1 MYRRYHLETKPA
13 PDVAALPSHFRVRVS
28 KPGLAG
34 FLLREFV
41 HYRGNRAIILNR
53 PCMYGVFSGPVGG
66 FSPRS
71 HLCVGC
77 LRCTTQYPEFV
88 KVLPNPAR
96 SELGDSYFTA
106 DRVDTICY
114 EASSGKIPVKGAG
127 YRGPFGGDGWDG
139 LWTDMSEIVR
149 PTRDGIHGRE
159 FISTVIDIGTK
170 QSCLAFTEGQLSG
183 KTPQVFSIPIPVL
196 FDVPPASLLTETV
209 VRILAGAAEEA
220 ETLIVLPIEALR
232 KSAVN
237 RRHLVPLITDV
248 QSGAV
253 KELGFEPVM
262 LELAHWDQRLL
273 ERVRQW
279 FPQSVV
285 CLRMELPATD
295 ALLRA
300 LHSGV
305 RVFHLLA
312 NYHGQG
318 SDGRFAIDLFREAHK
333 TLVAERY
340 RDEVT
345 ILGGGGI
352 VAAEHVPK
360 AIICGC
366 DGVSLDTPLL
376 VALQAQFVG
385 EAASREASSFRLPSG
400 LTVDWGVQRITNL
413 MASWRDQL
421 LEVMGAMG
429 LREVRRMRG
438 EMGRAM
444 FQKDLEKEAFSEI
457 AGYAS

>member
-1 MYRRYHLETKPA
+1 
-13 PDVAALPSHFRVRVS
+13 
-28 KPGLAG
+28 
-34 FLLREFV
+34 LLKEFIQ
-41 HYRGNRAIILNR
+41 YRGNRTIILNR

-66 FSPRS
+66 FAPRE

-88 KVLPNPAR
+88 TILPNPAR
-96 SELGDSYFTA
+96 SRLGDSYFTP
-106 DRVDTICY
+106 DCVDTVCY
-114 EASSGKIPVKGAG
+114 EARSGKIPVKGAG
-127 YRGPFGGDGWDG
+127 YRGMFGGNGWDG

-159 FISTVIDIGTK
+159 FISTVIDIGAK
-170 QSCLAFTEGQLSG
+170 LSCLDFAERQLSS
-183 KTPQVFSIPIPVL
+183 KRPQIFSIPTPVL
-196 FDVPPASLLTETV
+196 FDVPPDSLLTDAV
-209 VRILAGAAEEA
+209 VRTLAGAAQET
-220 ETLIVLPIEALR
+220 ETLVVLPIEVLG
-232 KSAVN
+232 KSALSG
-237 RRHLVPLITDV
+237 RHIVPLITGTH
-248 QSGAV
+248 SAALE
-253 KELGFEPVM
+253 ELSFEPAM
-262 LELAHWDQRLL
+262 LELAEWDQPLF
-273 ERVRQW
+273 ERVQRQ
-279 FPQSVV
+279 FPCSVV

-295 ALLRA
+295 SLLRA
-300 LHSGV
+300 MGAGV

-312 NYHGQG
+312 DYHGRG
-318 SDGRFAIDLFREAHK
+318 KDGRFVSDLFREAHK
-333 TLVAERY
+333 TLVTERC

-352 VAAEHVPK
+352 IAAEHVPK

-366 DGVSLDTPLL
+366 DGVSLDTSLL

-385 EAASREASSFRLPSG
+385 EAVNHEASSFKLPSG

-438 EMGRAM
+438 EIGRAM
-444 FQKDLEKEAFSEI
+444 FQKDLEEEAFSEI

>member
-1 MYRRYHLETKPA
+1 MYHRYHLHTDSA
-13 PDVAALPSHFRVRVS
+13 PDVASLPTHLLVRVS

-41 HYRGNRAIILNR
+41 HYRGNRTIILNR

-66 FSPRS
+66 FAPRE

-77 LRCTTQYPEFV
+77 LRCTTQYPDFV
-88 KVLPNPAR
+88 SILPNPAR
-96 SELGDSYFTA
+96 SRLGDSYFTA

-127 YRGPFGGDGWDG
+127 YRGLFGGDGWDG

-170 QSCLAFTEGQLSG
+170 PSCLGFTEEQLNSE
-183 KTPQVFSIPIPVL
+183 PPRVFSVPIPVL
-196 FDVPPASLLTETV
+196 FDIPPASLLTDTV
-209 VRILAGAAEEA
+209 VRTLAGTAAA
-220 ETLIVLPIEALR
+220 TETLLVFPIEALQ
-232 KSAVN
+232 KFAVSGS
-237 RRHLVPLITDV
+237 HIVPLVT
-248 QSGAV
+248 GAQAAALE
-253 KELGFEPVM
+253 ELRFEPAM
-262 LELAHWDQRLL
+262 LEVAEWDQPLL
-273 ERVRQW
+273 ARVQRR
-279 FPQSVV
+279 FPRSVV
-285 CLRMELPATD
+285 CLRMALPSTD

-300 LHSGV
+300 VGSGI

-312 NYHGQG
+312 DYHGRG
-318 SDGRFAIDLFREAHK
+318 NDGRFAIDLFREAHK
-333 TLVAERY
+333 ALVAERC
-340 RDEVT
+340 RDQVT
-345 ILGGGGI
+345 IIGGGGI
-352 VAAEHVPK
+352 IAAEHVPK

-385 EAASREASSFRLPSG
+385 EAVNRETSSFKLPCG
-400 LTVDWGVQRITNL
+400 LAVDWGVQRITNL

-438 EMGRAM
+438 EIGRAM
-444 FQKDLEKEAFSEI
+444 FQRDLEKDAFSEI

>member
-1 MYRRYHLETKPA
+1 MYRRYHLHIDSA
-13 PDVAALPSHFRVRVS
+13 PDVTLLPSPFLVRVS
-28 KPGLAG
+28 KAGLAG
-34 FLLREFV
+34 FLLKEFIQ
-41 HYRGNRAIILNR
+41 YRGNRTIILNR

-66 FSPRS
+66 FAPRE

-88 KVLPNPAR
+88 KILPNPAR
-96 SELGDSYFTA
+96 SRLGDSYFTPE
-106 DRVDTICY
+106 RVGTICY

-127 YRGPFGGDGWDG
+127 YRGQFGGEGWDG

-170 QSCLAFTEGQLSG
+170 PPCLALTEQHLSG
-183 KTPQVFSIPIPVL
+183 EPGQVFSIPTPVL
-196 FDVPPASLLTETV
+196 FDVPPASLLTDTV
-209 VRILAGAAEEA
+209 VKTLTSAAQA
-220 ETLIVLPIEALR
+220 IETLAVLPIGVLR
-232 KSAVN
+232 KAALSG
-237 RRHLVPLITDV
+237 RHIVPLITRAEARAIED
-248 QSGAV
+248 
-253 KELGFEPVM
+253 LRFEPAM
-262 LELAHWDQRLL
+262 LELAEWDQTLL
-273 ERVRQW
+273 ERVQRQ
-279 FPQSVV
+279 FPRSVV
-285 CLRMELPATD
+285 CLRMELPSTAT
-295 ALLRA
+295 LLRA
-300 LHSGV
+300 VDSGV

-312 NYHGQG
+312 NYHGRG
-318 SDGRFAIDLFREAHK
+318 SDGRFVIDLFREAHK
-333 TLVAERY
+333 ALVAKRC

-352 VAAEHVPK
+352 IAAEHVPK

-366 DGVSLDTPLL
+366 DGVSLDTPLF

-385 EAASREASSFRLPSG
+385 ETVSRDASSFKLPSG
-400 LTVDWGVQRITNL
+400 LAVDWGVQRITNL

-438 EMGRAM
+438 EIGRAM
-444 FQKDLEKEAFSEI
+444 FQKELEEEAFSEI
-457 AGYAS
+457 AGYGS

>member
-1 MYRRYHLETKPA
+1 
-13 PDVAALPSHFRVRVS
+13 
-28 KPGLAG
+28 
-34 FLLREFV
+34 
-41 HYRGNRAIILNR
+41 
-53 PCMYGVFSGPVGG
+53 MYGVFSGPVGG
-66 FSPRS
+66 FAPRE

-88 KVLPNPAR
+88 KILPNPAR
-96 SELGDSYFTA
+96 SSLGDSYFTP
-106 DRVDTICY
+106 DRVDAVCY
-114 EASSGKIPVKGAG
+114 EARSGKVPVKGAG
-127 YRGPFGGDGWDG
+127 YRGPFGGSGWDG

-159 FISTVIDIGTK
+159 FISTVIDIGAKPSRLTI
-170 QSCLAFTEGQLSG
+170 ADGQPSPR
-183 KTPQVFSIPIPVL
+183 PQQLFSIPIPVL
-196 FDVPPASLLTETV
+196 FDAPPAALLTDTV
-209 VRILAGAAEEA
+209 VRTLTTAAEA
-220 ETLIVLPIEALR
+220 TETLVVLPVESLG
-232 KSAVN
+232 KSAP
-237 RRHLVPLITDV
+237 RGRHIVPLITGEHL
-248 QSGAV
+248 GALQQ
-253 KELGFEPVM
+253 LGFEPAM
-262 LELAHWDQRLL
+262 LELAGWDQQLFAQ
-273 ERVRQW
+273 VQAQ
-279 FPQSVV
+279 FPRSVV

-300 LHSGV
+300 VASGV

-312 NYHGQG
+312 NYHGRG

-333 TLVAERY
+333 ALVAERC

-352 VAAEHVPK
+352 IAAEHVPK

-376 VALQAQFVG
+376 VALQAQFAG
-385 EAASREASSFRLPSG
+385 EALRRETSSFKLPSRF
-400 LTVDWGVQRITNL
+400 TVDWGVMRITNL

-444 FQKDLEKEAFSEI
+444 FQTDLEKEAFSEI
-457 AGYAS
+457 AGYVS

>member
-1 MYRRYHLETKPA
+1 VYHRYHLQTDSA
-13 PDVAALPSHFRVRVS
+13 PDVASLPSRFLVRVS

-34 FLLREFV
+34 FLLKEFV
-41 HYRGNRAIILNR
+41 RYRGNRTIILSR

-66 FSPRS
+66 FAPRE

-88 KVLPNPAR
+88 KILPNPAR
-96 SELGDSYFTA
+96 SRLGDSYFTS
-106 DRVDTICY
+106 DRVDTISY
-114 EASSGKIPVKGAG
+114 EADSGKIPVKGAG
-127 YRGPFGGDGWDG
+127 YRGPFGGDGWDS

-170 QSCLAFTEGQLSG
+170 PPCLIFREGQLSSEP
-183 KTPQVFSIPIPVL
+183 PQVFSIPIPVL
-196 FDVPPASLLTETV
+196 FDVPPASLLTDTV
-209 VRILAGAAEEA
+209 VRILAGAAQVA
-220 ETLIVLPIEALR
+220 ETHVVLPIEALR
-232 KSAVN
+232 KFAVSGS
-237 RRHLVPLITDV
+237 HIVPLLT
-248 QSGAV
+248 GAQAGSLE
-253 KELGFEPVM
+253 ELRFEPVM
-262 LELAHWDQRLL
+262 LEVTEWDQPLL
-273 ERVRQW
+273 KQVERQ
-279 FPQSVV
+279 FPRSVV
-285 CLRMELPATD
+285 CLRMQLPATD
-295 ALLRA
+295 TLLRA
-300 LHSGV
+300 VGAGV

-312 NYHGQG
+312 NYHGRG

-333 TLVAERY
+333 ALVAERC

-352 VAAEHVPK
+352 SAAEHVPK

-376 VALQAQFVG
+376 AALQAQFVG
-385 EAASREASSFRLPSG
+385 EAVNRETSSFRLPSG
-400 LTVDWGVQRITNL
+400 LAIDWGVQRITNL

-444 FQKDLEKEAFSEI
+444 LQKDFEDEAFSGI

>member
-1 MYRRYHLETKPA
+1 MYHRYHLQTDAA
-13 PDVAALPSHFRVRVS
+13 PDIARLPSHFLVRVS

-34 FLLREFV
+34 FLLKEFV
-41 HYRGNRAIILNR
+41 QYRGNRVIILNR
-53 PCMYGVFSGPVGG
+53 PCVYGVFSGAVGG
-66 FSPRS
+66 FAPRE

-88 KVLPNPAR
+88 KILPNPAR
-96 SELGDSYFTA
+96 SRLGDSYFTA

-114 EASSGKIPVKGAG
+114 EARSGKIPVKGAG
-127 YRGPFGGDGWDG
+127 YRGQFGGEGWDG

-159 FISTVIDIGTK
+159 FISTAIDIGAK
-170 QSCLAFTEGQLSG
+170 PSCLAFTEGQLSSEL
-183 KTPQVFSIPIPVL
+183 PQVFSIPVPFL
-196 FDVPPASLLTETV
+196 FDVPPTSLLTDTV
-209 VRILAGAAEEA
+209 VRTLAAAAEET
-220 ETLIVLPIEALR
+220 ETLVVLPVESLG
-232 KSAVN
+232 KSAV
-237 RRHLVPLITDV
+237 RGRHIVPLITAAQV
-248 QSGAV
+248 GALE
-253 KELGFEPVM
+253 ELRFEPPM
-262 LELAHWDQRLL
+262 LELAAWDQLL
-273 ERVRQW
+273 LDQVHRR
-279 FPQSVV
+279 FPRSIVS
-285 CLRMELPATD
+285 LRMELPSTD
-295 ALLRA
+295 VLLRA
-300 LHSGV
+300 VSAGV

-312 NYHGQG
+312 NYHGRG

-333 TLVAERY
+333 ALVAERC

-352 VAAEHVPK
+352 IAAEHVPK

-376 VALQAQFVG
+376 AALQAQFVG
-385 EAASREASSFRLPSG
+385 EAVNGEASCFKLPSG

-444 FQKDLEKEAFSEI
+444 LQRDLEEEAFSEI

>member
-1 MYRRYHLETKPA
+1 VYRRYHLPTDSA
-13 PDVAALPSHFRVRVS
+13 PDVTSLPSPFRVKVS

-34 FLLREFV
+34 FLLKELIQ
-41 HYRGNRAIILNR
+41 YRGSRTIILNR

-66 FSPRS
+66 FAPRD

-88 KVLPNPAR
+88 RILPNPAR
-96 SELGDSYFTA
+96 VSLGDSYFTP
-106 DRVDTICY
+106 DRVDAVCY
-114 EASSGKIPVKGAG
+114 EARSGKIPVKGAG

-159 FISTVIDIGTK
+159 FISTVIDIGAKPSRLTF
-170 QSCLAFTEGQLSG
+170 ANGQPKG
-183 KTPQVFSIPIPVL
+183 EAPQVFSIPIPVF
-196 FDVPPASLLTETV
+196 FDAPPASLLTDTFV
-209 VRILAGAAEEA
+209 KTLTAAAEA
-220 ETLIVLPIEALR
+220 TETLVVLPVESLSKTVPRGRHIVPSITRAQLGALE
-232 KSAVN
+232 
-237 RRHLVPLITDV
+237 
-248 QSGAV
+248 Q
-253 KELGFEPVM
+253 LGFEPAM
-262 LELAHWDQRLL
+262 LELDGWDQQFFAQ
-273 ERVRQW
+273 VQVQ
-279 FPQSVV
+279 FPRSVI

-300 LHSGV
+300 VASGV

-312 NYHGQG
+312 NYHGRG
-318 SDGRFAIDLFREAHK
+318 SDGRFATDLFREAHQA
-333 TLVAERY
+333 LVAERC

-352 VAAEHVPK
+352 IAAEHVPK

-376 VALQAQFVG
+376 VALQAQFAG
-385 EAASREASSFRLPSG
+385 EARSRNASSFELPSRF
-400 LTVDWGVQRITNL
+400 TVDWGVMRITNL
-413 MASWRDQL
+413 VASWRDQL

-444 FQKDLEKEAFSEI
+444 FQTDLEKEAFSDI
-457 AGYAS
+457 AGYVS

>member
-1 MYRRYHLETKPA
+1 VYRRYHLPTEST
-13 PDVAALPSHFRVRVS
+13 PDVALLPSPFRVRVS

-34 FLLREFV
+34 FLLKELIQ
-41 HYRGNRAIILNR
+41 YRGNRTIILNR

-66 FSPRS
+66 FAPRE

-96 SELGDSYFTA
+96 VSLGDSYITP
-106 DRVDTICY
+106 DRVDAVCY
-114 EASSGKIPVKGAG
+114 EARSGKIPVKGAG
-127 YRGPFGGDGWDG
+127 YRGPFGGNGWDG

-159 FISTVIDIGTK
+159 FISTVIDIGAK
-170 QSCLAFTEGQLSG
+170 PSRLAFMGGEPSGEPPQLL
-183 KTPQVFSIPIPVL
+183 SIPIPVL
-196 FDVPPASLLTETV
+196 FDAPPASLLTETV
-209 VRILAGAAEEA
+209 VNTLTAAAEA
-220 ETLIVLPIEALR
+220 TETFVVLPVESFGESVPR
-232 KSAVN
+232 G
-237 RRHLVPLITDV
+237 RHIVPLIKCAHLGTL
-248 QSGAV
+248 QQ
-253 KELGFEPVM
+253 LGFEPAM
-262 LELAHWDQRLL
+262 LELDGWDQQ
-273 ERVRQW
+273 VFAQVQAQ
-279 FPQSVV
+279 FPRSVV
-285 CLRMELPATD
+285 CLRMELPSTD

-300 LHSGV
+300 VASGV

-312 NYHGQG
+312 NYHGRG
-318 SDGRFAIDLFREAHK
+318 SDGRFATDLFREAHRA
-333 TLVAERY
+333 LVAQRC
-340 RDEVT
+340 RDEAT

-352 VAAEHVPK
+352 IAAEHVPK

-385 EAASREASSFRLPSG
+385 EATSRETSSFKLPSRF
-400 LTVDWGVQRITNL
+400 TVDWGVMRITNL
-413 MASWRDQL
+413 IASWRDQL

-444 FQKDLEKEAFSEI
+444 FQKDLEEEAFSDI
-457 AGYAS
+457 AGYVS

>member
-1 MYRRYHLETKPA
+1 
-13 PDVAALPSHFRVRVS
+13 VR
-28 KPGLAG
+28 
-34 FLLREFV
+34 
-41 HYRGNRAIILNR
+41 I
-53 PCMYGVFSGPVGG
+53 
-66 FSPRS
+66 
-71 HLCVGC
+71 
-77 LRCTTQYPEFV
+77 
-88 KVLPNPAR
+88 LPNPAR
-96 SELGDSYFTA
+96 SRLGDSYFTS
-106 DRVDTICY
+106 DRIDTICY
-114 EASSGKIPVKGAG
+114 EAGSGKIPVKGAG

-170 QSCLAFTEGQLSG
+170 PSCLAFRDGQLISEAP
-183 KTPQVFSIPIPVL
+183 KVFSIPIPVL
-196 FDVPPASLLTETV
+196 FDVPPASLLTDTV
-209 VRILAGAAEEA
+209 VKTLAGAAEEA
-220 ETLIVLPIEALR
+220 GTLAVLPIEALR
-232 KSAVN
+232 KFAVSGS
-237 RRHLVPLITDV
+237 HIVPLITNAQAD
-248 QSGAV
+248 SLE
-253 KELGFEPVM
+253 KLRFEPAM
-262 LELAHWDQRLL
+262 LEVAEWDQHLL
-273 ERVRQW
+273 ERVQRQ
-279 FPQSVV
+279 FPRSVM

-295 ALLRA
+295 TLLRA
-300 LHSGV
+300 VGAGV

-312 NYHGQG
+312 NYHGRG
-318 SDGRFAIDLFREAHK
+318 NDGRFAIDLFREAHK
-333 TLVAERY
+333 ALVTKRC
-340 RDEVT
+340 RDETT

-352 VAAEHVPK
+352 IAAEHVPK
-360 AIICGC
+360 AMICGC

-385 EAASREASSFRLPSG
+385 EAVNREASSFRLASG

-444 FQKDLEKEAFSEI
+444 LQKDLEEEAFSEI